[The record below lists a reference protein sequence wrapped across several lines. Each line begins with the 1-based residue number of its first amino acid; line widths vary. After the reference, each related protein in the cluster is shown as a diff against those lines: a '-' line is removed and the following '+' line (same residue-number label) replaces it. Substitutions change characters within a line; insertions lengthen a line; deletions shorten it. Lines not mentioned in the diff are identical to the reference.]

1 MTVQTYIL
9 TLLMFLFFASGQTD
23 NRRTINTIDAD
34 NLVFTNQTK
43 DTIDLNQKIGGRT
56 LKQYFS
62 DEKIPDL
69 FKTVFRGE
77 RKLNDDDETLSLID
91 SLFSK
96 DKDRHPFYFLLVT
109 KTMYWSDG
117 AFSEPLGQSAKEY
130 VENESRQFL
139 NYFKTEKVLTEE
151 DFNNWADYVAGEI
164 GISSENNELQEIE
177 NVRKRIVK
185 NCTDCST
192 EDQKQISKFIDRM
205 KKYNP

>member
-9 TLLMFLFFASGQTD
+9 TLLMFLFFASRQTD
-23 NRRTINTIDAD
+23 NRRTINTIDTD

-91 SLFSK
+91 SL
-96 DKDRHPFYFLLVT
+96 
-109 KTMYWSDG
+109 
-117 AFSEPLGQSAKEY
+117 
-130 VENESRQFL
+130 SRPKIGL
-139 NYFKTEKVLTEE
+139 HIKV
-151 DFNNWADYVAGEI
+151 
-164 GISSENNELQEIE
+164 
-177 NVRKRIVK
+177 
-185 NCTDCST
+185 
-192 EDQKQISKFIDRM
+192 
-205 KKYNP
+205 